1 MDIANARHRSSKG
14 SNSRTR
20 PASATATPA
29 AAGTQFTRSQIG
41 GRLSLPGQ
49 VEVAIAAERGMTL
62 RVHRGLLSVAEA
74 RNGTPLP
81 LRANEQFT
89 ARHANRVI
97 VHADARSELEIAWPS
112 KIAGRN

>member
-1 MDIANARHRSSKG
+1 MDISTARYRSSKRT
-14 SNSRTR
+14 NVRTR
-20 PASATATPA
+20 GASARTVPA

-49 VEVAIAAERGMTL
+49 VDVAIAAEPGMTV

-74 RNGTPLP
+74 RNGKPLP

-89 ARHANRVI
+89 ARHADRVI
-97 VHADARSELEIAWPS
+97 VHAAARSELEIAWPS
-112 KIAGRN
+112 LAAGRS